1 MHFSSTFFSI
11 LSLLVTWELYRY
23 VNKTNRQI
31 TQFLNA
37 IEFNDHAIQYQN
49 KKGSF
54 IYKRLNESLNRIIQ
68 SFKELKVEK
77 ESQHIYLHTV
87 INQIDIPIL
96 CFDDEYRIKLFNK
109 AAQTLF
115 DKPYLYQLQNL
126 ESVNPELYKEIIK
139 IEHGQTKLVPCRI
152 HKSQKRLLI
161 NCVDFSLESKSLKLV
176 TLKNIHAELNSQ
188 EAESWQKLIRVL
200 THEIMNSMTPL
211 ISLSSTLIENL
222 EDNNGEAKSISNL
235 NTEDIENLHHGLFTI
250 ERRSTGLLHFVQNY
264 RSLINIPSLQL
275 QKEKVEDILEQQSH
289 FWQAEYIKENIQ
301 FNSNIES
308 SIPPISIDRALIIQV
323 LINLIKNALESL
335 KSNHDKQLTINCFT
349 NKDHLFIQVIDNG
362 AGIDED
368 LKDKIF
374 IPFFTSKEK
383 GSGIGL
389 SLSQQIIQK
398 HGGELS
404 LISSDTNQTLFQ
416 IELPII

>member
-1 MHFSSTFFSI
+1 MHFSSGFFLV
-11 LSLLVTWELYRY
+11 LSLFITWELYRY

-49 KKGSF
+49 KKGSI

-68 SFKELKVEK
+68 SFKELKVAK

-87 INQIDIPIL
+87 IDQIDVPIL
-96 CFDDEYRIKLFNK
+96 CFDNELRIKLFNK
-109 AAQTLF
+109 AAQQLF
-115 DKPYLYQLQNL
+115 DKPFMYQLNSL
-126 ESVNPELYKEIIK
+126 DIICPDLF
-139 IEHGQTKLVPCRI
+139 QKLVSIKNGETGLIPCRI
-152 HKSQKRLLI
+152 NKSQKRLLV
-161 NCVDFSLESKSLKLV
+161 NCVEFSLEEAGLKLI

-211 ISLSSTLIENL
+211 ISLSSTLISNIEDENGHPKTL
-222 EDNNGEAKSISNL
+222 NDFDQEDLA
-235 NTEDIENLHHGLFTI
+235 DLHHGLFTI

-264 RSLINIPSLQL
+264 RSLINIPALKLQEEDL
-275 QKEKVEDILEQQSH
+275 KDILEQQVH
-289 FWQAEYIKENIQ
+289 FWQAEFNKEGVSFDLKLEQ
-301 FNSNIES
+301 PLS
-308 SIPPISIDRALIIQV
+308 SINIDRALLIQV

-335 KSNHDKQLTINCFT
+335 KEQKNKLLSIRCFQ
-349 NKDHLFIQVIDNG
+349 NKENVFIQVIDNG
-362 AGIDED
+362 PGIEDE

-389 SLSQQIIQK
+389 SLSQQIVQK

-404 LISSDTNQTLFQ
+404 LISTQSGETIFQ
-416 IELPII
+416 MELPV